1 MKNGSPFQGLRTW
14 LLCIYKN
21 SKGGWGK
28 AEDEKNDKDHYN
40 KMCFEPK
47 TIPFIKQDLGTNLL

>member
-1 MKNGSPFQGLRTW
+1 MILLKLCLVQGHSYLTNF
-14 LLCIYKN
+14 LL
-21 SKGGWGK
+21 
-28 AEDEKNDKDHYN
+28 AFDEEDEKNDKDHYN